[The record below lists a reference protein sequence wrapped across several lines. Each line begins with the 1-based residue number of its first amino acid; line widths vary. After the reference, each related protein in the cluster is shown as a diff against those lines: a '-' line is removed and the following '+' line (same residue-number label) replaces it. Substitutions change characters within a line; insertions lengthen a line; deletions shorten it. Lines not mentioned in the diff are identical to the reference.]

1 MKKFLKTL
9 VLAVM
14 CLAVMSVAAF
24 AAENIAPNSDGT
36 FSASYANG
44 TDGEYYALVVVSGI
58 YTKGETPAISENTV
72 LHIDQVTAGAS
83 GATFDDFVPR
93 TNDAATVF
101 VGGSDL
107 DDCPAILG
115 HINAEEPVKEYKVSV
130 AVTADSD
137 AAATVVLTAGET
149 TVNVVYN
156 AETGK
161 YEATVDEGTY
171 KLTVNVPKHLSYTV
185 NALEVAADDEKAVAL
200 YGGDFDGDGAID
212 AYDLGKITTYF
223 GEANEEFDIDGDGAI
238 DAYDLGKVTTYF
250 GETSVVE

>member
-58 YTKGETPAISENTV
+58 YTEGQTPAISENTV

-107 DDCPAILG
+107 DDGPAILG
-115 HINAEEPVKEYKVSV
+115 YINAEEPAKEYKVSV

-137 AAATVVLTAGET
+137 VVAIVKLVADGVEVTAVYDEAAGKYVATVA
-149 TVNVVYN
+149 
-156 AETGK
+156 
-161 YEATVDEGTY
+161 EGTY
-171 KLTVNVPKHLSYTV
+171 KLTVNVPKHLSYTM
-185 NALEVAADDEKAVAL
+185 NALTVVADVEKAVTVK
-200 YGGDFDGDGAID
+200 GGDVDASGTVDFDDLTVVLNNYKDTDEAADVD
-212 AYDLGKITTYF
+212 ASGTVDFDDLTIVLNNYKATAT
-223 GEANEEFDIDGDGAI
+223 
-238 DAYDLGKVTTYF
+238 
-250 GETSVVE
+250 VE

>member
-1 MKKFLKTL
+1 MTKLLKTL
-9 VLAVM
+9 AISVL
-14 CLAVMSVAAF
+14 CFAVMSVAAF
-24 AAENIAPNSDGT
+24 AAKNITANSDGT
-36 FSASYANG
+36 FPASYADG
-44 TDGEYYALVVVSGI
+44 TEGQYYALVVVEGI
-58 YTKGETPAISENTV
+58 YTENQTPAISEDTV

-83 GATFDDFVPR
+83 GASFDNFVPR
-93 TNDAATVF
+93 NNKPATVY
-101 VGGSDL
+101 VGGSNL
-107 DDCPAILG
+107 DDGPVILG
-115 HINAEEPVKEYKVSV
+115 YINAEEPVKEYKVSV

-137 AAATVVLTAGET
+137 AAATVKLVADGVEVTAFYDE
-149 TVNVVYN
+149 
-156 AETGK
+156 AAGK
-161 YEATVDEGTY
+161 YVATVAEGTY

-185 NALEVAADDEKAVAL
+185 NALTVAADVEKAVAL

>member
-36 FSASYANG
+36 FPASYADG
-44 TDGEYYALVVVSGI
+44 TEGKYYALVVVEGI
-58 YTKGETPAISENTV
+58 YTEGKTPAISENTV

-107 DDCPAILG
+107 DDGPAILG

-130 AVTADSD
+130 AVTADSN

-149 TVNVVYN
+149 TVNAFYN

-171 KLTVNVPKHLSYTV
+171 KLTVNVPKHLSYTM
-185 NALEVAADDEKAVAL
+185 NALTVAADDEMTVTVK
-200 YGGDFDGDGAID
+200 GGDVNGSDTVDFTDLSIVLNNYMSTEVSADVNNDGEVNFT
-212 AYDLGKITTYF
+212 DLSIVLNNYIA
-223 GEANEEFDIDGDGAI
+223 EA
-238 DAYDLGKVTTYF
+238 
-250 GETSVVE
+250 VVE

>member
-1 MKKFLKTL
+1 MKKILKTL

-58 YTKGETPAISENTV
+58 YTEGQTPAISENTV

-107 DDCPAILG
+107 DDGPAILG
-115 HINAEEPVKEYKVSV
+115 YINAEEPVKEYKVSV
-130 AVTADSD
+130 AVTADND
-137 AAATVVLTAGET
+137 AAATVKLVADGVEVTA
-149 TVNVVYN
+149 VYDE
-156 AETGK
+156 AADK
-161 YEATVDEGTY
+161 YVATVAEGTY
-171 KLTVNVPKHLSYTV
+171 KLTVNVPKHLSYTM
-185 NALEVAADDEKAVAL
+185 NALTVAADVEKAVTVK
-200 YGGDFDGDGAID
+200 GGELDINGVIDFD
-212 AYDLGKITTYF
+212 DLNVVLNNYGNTDETI
-223 GEANEEFDIDGDGAI
+223 DIDGIGTVNFD
-238 DAYDLGKVTTYF
+238 DLNIILNNY
-250 GETSVVE
+250 GESAVVE

>member
-36 FSASYANG
+36 FPASYADG
-44 TDGEYYALVVVSGI
+44 TEGKYYALVVVEGI
-58 YTKGETPAISENTV
+58 YTEGKTPAISENTV

-107 DDCPAILG
+107 DEGPAILG

-130 AVTADSD
+130 AVTADSN

-149 TVNVVYN
+149 TVNAVYN

-185 NALEVAADDEKAVAL
+185 NALEVTADVEKAIKVTN
-200 YGGDFDGDGAID
+200 GDID
-212 AYDLGKITTYF
+212 ASGAVDYYDLMKVLNVYGNED
-223 GEANEEFDIDGDGAI
+223 EAISVTGGIVVDY
-238 DAYDLGKVTTYF
+238 YDLMVILNNYGATAT
-250 GETSVVE
+250 VE

>member
-58 YTKGETPAISENTV
+58 YTKGQTPAISENTV

-107 DDCPAILG
+107 DDGPAILG

-137 AAATVVLTAGET
+137 AAATVKLVADGVEVTA
-149 TVNVVYN
+149 VYDE
-156 AETGK
+156 AADK
-161 YEATVDEGTY
+161 YVATVAEGTY
-171 KLTVNVPKHLSYTV
+171 KLTVNVPKHLSYTM
-185 NALEVAADDEKAVAL
+185 NALTVAADDEMTVTVK
-200 YGGDFDGDGAID
+200 GGELDINGVIDFDDLNVVLNNYGEVVED
-212 AYDLGKITTYF
+212 A
-223 GEANEEFDIDGDGAI
+223 DIDGIGTVNFDDLNIVLNNYGAT
-238 DAYDLGKVTTYF
+238 A
-250 GETSVVE
+250 VVE

>member
-58 YTKGETPAISENTV
+58 YTEGQTPAISENTV

-107 DDCPAILG
+107 DDGPAILG

-130 AVTADSD
+130 AVTADSN

-149 TVNVVYN
+149 TVNADYN

-171 KLTVNVPKHLSYTV
+171 KLTVNVPKHLSYTM
-185 NALEVAADDEKAVAL
+185 NALTVAADDEMTVTVK
-200 YGGDFDGDGAID
+200 GGDFDTSGTID
-212 AYDLGKITTYF
+212 EVDLGNVLTDFASTESEYDIT
-223 GEANEEFDIDGDGAI
+223 GEGTVDEV
-238 DAYDLGKVTTYF
+238 DLGIVLTNFSATAI
-250 GETSVVE
+250 VE

>member
-58 YTKGETPAISENTV
+58 YTEGKTPAISENTV

-107 DDCPAILG
+107 DDGPAILG

-137 AAATVVLTAGET
+137 AAATVKLVADGVEVTA
-149 TVNVVYN
+149 VYDE
-156 AETGK
+156 AADK
-161 YEATVDEGTY
+161 YVATVAEGTY
-171 KLTVNVPKHLSYTV
+171 KLTVNVPKHLSYTM
-185 NALEVAADDEKAVAL
+185 NALTVAADDEMTVTVK
-200 YGGDFDGDGAID
+200 GGDFDTSGTID
-212 AYDLGKITTYF
+212 EVDLGNVLTDFASTESEYDIT
-223 GEANEEFDIDGDGAI
+223 GEGTVDEV
-238 DAYDLGKVTTYF
+238 DLGIVLTNFSATAI
-250 GETSVVE
+250 VE

>member
-58 YTKGETPAISENTV
+58 YTEGQTPAISENTV

-107 DDCPAILG
+107 DNGPAILG

-130 AVTADSD
+130 AVTAASD

-149 TVNVVYN
+149 TVNAVYN

-171 KLTVNVPKHLSYTV
+171 KLTVSVPKHLSYTV
-185 NALEVAADDEKAVAL
+185 NALEVAADVEKAVTVK
-200 YGGDFDGDGAID
+200 GGD
-212 AYDLGKITTYF
+212 LNNT
-223 GEANEEFDIDGDGAI
+223 
-238 DAYDLGKVTTYF
+238 GKVDKDDLSILLKAYNT
-250 GETSVVE
+250 ETDDSDINGSGKVDKDDLSILLKSYNQSSSVE